1 MASSTPQQNTTN
13 TQTATPTFS
22 RLGQHKTAFKYSL
35 KQLWQTPLSTWITLA
50 AIAIALSLPA
60 GLHLLLLNLKTL
72 TDDKREIPTI
82 SLFLKQNI
90 TVQQANDRAELLSE
104 LNEIDHVLVV
114 TREDA
119 LEKFKQL
126 TGFAET
132 LETLN
137 ENPLPHVLVIT
148 PRMRLINNP
157 EVDLAKLAR
166 ELELYS
172 DVDVV
177 QMDIEWVQ
185 RLLAILH
192 IADRSVLVIS
202 VLLALTVLLVVGN
215 TIRLNI
221 ENRKEEIEVTQLIG
235 ATNSYIRRPFLYG
248 GLWYGLFGGVLSL
261 VIVHL
266 SLLFLVSP
274 VNDLARLYGSHFTI
288 SGLDIKAT
296 LFILAVSSLLGLFGA
311 QLAVGKHL
319 RQIAV

>member
-1 MASSTPQQNTTN
+1 MSSPAPASPSPQTT
-13 TQTATPTFS
+13 APIFS
-22 RLGQHKTAFKYSL
+22 RFGQHIIAFKYSL

-60 GLHLLLLNLKTL
+60 GLHLLLQNLKTL

-82 SLFLKQNI
+82 SLFMKQHI
-90 TVQQANDRAELLSE
+90 TVQQAYDRAELLSD
-104 LNEIDHVLVV
+104 LNEVDKVLVE

-119 LEKFKQL
+119 LQKFKQL

-132 LETLN
+132 LETLS
-137 ENPLPHVLVIT
+137 ENPLPHVLVLT
-148 PRMRLINNP
+148 PKMSLVGNSA
-157 EVDLAKLAR
+157 VDLEQLAR
-166 ELELYS
+166 KLELYS

-185 RLLAILH
+185 RLLAILR
-192 IADRSVLVIS
+192 IADRSILVIS

-235 ATNSYIRRPFLYG
+235 ATNAYIRRPFLYG
-248 GLWYGLFGGVLSL
+248 GVWYGLFGGILSL

-274 VNDLARLYGSHFTI
+274 VNDLASLYGSHFTI
-288 SGLDIKAT
+288 SGLDVKAT
-296 LFILAVSSLLGLFGA
+296 LIILAVSSLLGLFGA
-311 QLAVGKHL
+311 LLAVGKHL
-319 RQIAV
+319 RQISVA

>member
-1 MASSTPQQNTTN
+1 MSSSKKTPNTH
-13 TQTATPTFS
+13 QAVAPLFS
-22 RLGQHKTAFKYSL
+22 RFGQHLSAFQYSL
-35 KQLWQTPLSTWITLA
+35 KRLWLTPLSTWITLA

-60 GLHLLLLNLKTL
+60 GLHLLLQNLKTL
-72 TDDKREIPTI
+72 TDDNREIPTI
-82 SLFLKQNI
+82 SLFMKQKV
-90 TVQQANDRAELLSE
+90 TVQQAQDRAELLSD
-104 LNEIDHVLVV
+104 LNEIDNVLVV

-119 LEKFKQL
+119 LRKFKHL

-132 LETLN
+132 LETLD

-148 PRMRLINNP
+148 PHIQLLGNSN
-157 EVDLAKLAR
+157 VNLAALAR
-166 ELELYS
+166 KLELYS

-202 VLLALTVLLVVGN
+202 VLLALTVLLVIGN

-235 ATNSYIRRPFLYG
+235 ATNAYIRRPFLYG
-248 GLWYGLFGGVLSL
+248 GVWYGLFGGILSL

-274 VNDLARLYGSHFTI
+274 VNQLARLYGSHFVIT
-288 SGLDIKAT
+288 GLDVKAT
-296 LFILAVSSLLGLFGA
+296 LFILLISSLLGLFGA

-319 RQIAV
+319 RQITIL

>member
-1 MASSTPQQNTTN
+1 MATSSSQETSTHQAT
-13 TQTATPTFS
+13 TPTLS
-22 RLGQHKTAFKYSL
+22 SIGQHKTAFKYSL

-82 SLFLKQNI
+82 SLFMQQNI
-90 TVQQANDRAELLSE
+90 TEQQAKDRAELLSD

-114 TREDA
+114 TRDDA

-132 LETLN
+132 LETLK

-166 ELELYS
+166 QLELYS

-202 VLLALTVLLVVGN
+202 FLLALTVLLVVGN

-221 ENRKEEIEVTQLIG
+221 ENRKEEIEVTKLIG
-235 ATNSYIRRPFLYG
+235 ATNAYIRRPFLYG
-248 GLWYGLFGGVLSL
+248 GIWYGLFGGILSL
-261 VIVHL
+261 VIVHF
-266 SLLFLVSP
+266 SLLFLISP

-288 SGLDIKAT
+288 SGLDVTAT
-296 LFILAVSSLLGLFGA
+296 LFILAISSVLGLLGA

>member
-1 MASSTPQQNTTN
+1 VEL
-13 TQTATPTFS
+13 S
-22 RLGQHKTAFKYSL
+22 R
-35 KQLWQTPLSTWITLA
+35 
-50 AIAIALSLPA
+50 
-60 GLHLLLLNLKTL
+60 N
-72 TDDKREIPTI
+72 
-82 SLFLKQNI
+82 
-90 TVQQANDRAELLSE
+90 
-104 LNEIDHVLVV
+104 
-114 TREDA
+114 DA

-132 LETLN
+132 LETLK

-148 PRMRLINNP
+148 PRMRLISNP

-166 ELELYS
+166 QLELYS

-202 VLLALTVLLVVGN
+202 FLLALTVLLVVGN

-221 ENRKEEIEVTQLIG
+221 ENRKEEIEVTKLIG

-248 GLWYGLFGGVLSL
+248 GIWYGLFGGILSL
-261 VIVHL
+261 VIVHF
-266 SLLFLVSP
+266 SLLFLISP

-288 SGLDIKAT
+288 SGLDVNAT
-296 LFILAVSSLLGLFGA
+296 LFILAVSSVLGLLGA

-319 RQIAV
+319 RQISV